1 MKAVRKGLEN
11 IRTLRSMV
19 NNSMP
24 MTSRGALM
32 ERARLNQEEER
43 LWNELDRLRRRMG
56 VIKNRLEEIEKIE
69 AWLER
74 FVEAHQSSSRS
85 KDNGST
91 ESTRGKRSNKE
102 MILKY

>member
-1 MKAVRKGLEN
+1 MKAERKGLEN

-32 ERARLNQEEER
+32 ERARLNQERER
-43 LWNELDRLRRRMG
+43 LGNEMDRLKRRTG
-56 VIKNRLEEIEKIE
+56 VITNRLEEIGQLER
-69 AWLER
+69 WLER
-74 FVEAHQSSSRS
+74 FAEARQSPPAA

-91 ESTRGKRSNKE
+91 ENTKGKHNSKE